1 MNFEYTWRW
10 FGPQDPISLKQIL
23 QTGATGI
30 VSSLHH
36 IPPGEVWSVEE
47 IRKHKKLIE
56 EAGFKWSVVESVPVH
71 EDIKKG
77 KRNYSQYI
85 SNYSITLENLASCD
99 IRIVCYN
106 FMPVLDWTRTDLNYK
121 LANGVMALRFDITAL
136 TAFDL
141 FILKRKNASDSYS
154 EKQIHLAE
162 SYFKSL
168 KESQRIK
175 LTRNIIAGLPGGHDG
190 YSLSQF
196 RESLNQY
203 NEIDATALKNNLK
216 KFLKKV
222 IPVAEKNDLLMCIHP
237 DDPPF
242 PILGL
247 PRVVSTVDDISEIL
261 NFELSHNNGLTFCTG
276 SFGASA
282 ANSLMEMAELFAD
295 RIHFLHLRSVKR
307 EEEGTF
313 YEAGHLEGNSTI
325 AGVMNT
331 IISSKKL
338 SADHVIPVRPDHG
351 HKMLF
356 ELNSDSG
363 NPGYSLIGR
372 MKGLCELKAL
382 EAGLRYTNKSI

>member
-10 FGPQDPISLKQIL
+10 FGPQDPISLEQIL

-36 IPPGEVWSVEE
+36 IPAGEVWSVEE

-56 EAGFKWSVVESVPVH
+56 KAGFRWSVVESVPVH
-71 EDIKKG
+71 EDIKKRKG
-77 KRNYSQYI
+77 DYSQLI
-85 SNYSITLENLASCD
+85 SNYSITLKNLASCD

-121 LANGVMALRFDITAL
+121 LANGVTALRFDIIAL
-136 TAFDL
+136 AAFDL
-141 FILKRKNASDSYS
+141 FILKRKRASDAYS
-154 EKQIHLAE
+154 DQQIRSAE

-168 KESQRIK
+168 SKSQRVQ
-175 LTRNIIAGLPGGHDG
+175 LTRTIIAGLPGGHEG

-203 NEIDATALKNNLK
+203 NDIDAAALKNNLK
-216 KFLKKV
+216 HFLRMI
-222 IPVAEKNDLLMCIHP
+222 IPVAEKNNLKMCIHP

-247 PRVVSTVDDISEIL
+247 PRVVSSSGDISEIL
-261 NFELSHNNGLTFCTG
+261 GFVNSTNNGVTFCTG
-276 SFGASA
+276 SFGASGEI
-282 ANSLMEMAELFAD
+282 NLVEMAEQFAD

-313 YEAGHLEGNSTI
+313 YEAGHLEGSSTI

-338 SADHVIPVRPDHG
+338 PEDHVIPVRPDHG

-356 ELNSDSG
+356 ELNSDKG

-372 MKGLCELKAL
+372 MKGLSELKAL
-382 EAGLRYTNKSI
+382 EAGLRYTKIPG